1 MTISSC
7 SSVTVWCDVECT
19 VYWLSLP
26 VHRLLFGVM
35 SSVLYIDYLFLYIG
49 YCLVWCRVYCI
60 LTISSCTSVTVWCDV
75 ECTVYWLSLPVH
87 RLLFGVMSSVL
98 YIDYLFLY
106 IGYCLVWCRVYCILT
121 ISSCTW
127 VTVWCDV
134 ECTVYWL
141 SLPLNIGYCLVW
153 CRVYCILTISSCSS
167 VTVWCDVE
175 CTVYWLSLPVHGLLF
190 GVIDYSSS
198 SALYID
204 YLFLYIGYC
213 LVWCRVYCIL
223 TISSCSSVT
232 VWCDVECTVYW
243 VSVYWLSLPV
253 HRLLFGVMSSVLYID
268 YLFLYIGYCLVWC
281 RVYCILTIS
290 SCTSVTVWCDVE
302 CTVYWLSLPV
312 HRLLFGVM
320 SSVLYIDYLI
330 FLYIGY
336 CLVWCR
342 VYCILTISSCT
353 SVTVWC
359 DVECTVYWLS
369 LPVHRLLFGVM
380 SVHPVTVWCDV
391 ECTVYWLSLPVHRL
405 LFGVMSSVLYIDY
418 LFLLHRLL
426 FGVMSSVLYIDYLFL
441 FIGYC
446 LVWCRVYCILT
457 ISSCTS
463 VTVWCDV
470 ECTVYW
476 LSLPVHRLLF
486 GVMSSVLY
494 IDYLFFCLVFIG
506 YCLVWCRVYCILTIS
521 SCSSVT
527 VWCDVECT
535 VYWLSLPV
543 HRLLFGVM
551 SSVLYIDYLFLF
563 IGYCLVWCRVYC
575 ILYLFLFIGYCLVWC
590 RVYCILTI
598 SSCSSVT
605 VWCDVECTVYW
616 LSLPVHRLLFG
627 VMSSVLYIDYLFLFI
642 GYCLVWCRVYCILT
656 ISSCSSVTVWCDVEC
671 TVYWLSLPVHR
682 LLFGVMSSVLY
693 IDYLFL
699 FIGYCLV
706 WCRVYCILTISS
718 CTSVTVWCDVEC
730 TVYWLSLPVHRLLF
744 GVMSSVLYIDYLF
757 LYIGYCLVWC
767 RVYCILTISSCTS
780 VTVWCDVECTVYW
793 LSLPLHRLLFGVMSS
808 VLYIDYLF
816 LYIGYCLVWCRVY
829 CILTISSWLHRLL
842 FGVMSSVLYIDY
854 LFLFIGYCLVWCRV
868 YCILTISSC
877 HRLLFGVMWS
887 VLYIDYLF
895 LFIGYCLVWCRVY
908 CILTISSCTSVTVWC
923 DVECTVYWLS
933 LPVHRL
939 LFGVMSSVLTIGYCL
954 VWCRVYC
961 ILTISSCTSV
971 TVWCDVE
978 CTVYWLS
985 LPVHR
990 LLFGVMSSVLYI
1002 DYLFLYIGY
1011 CLVWCRVYCI
1021 LTISSCTS
1029 VTVWCDV
1036 ECTVYWLSLP
1046 VHRLLFG
1053 VMSSVLYIDYLF
1065 LYIGYCLVWCRVY
1078 CILTISSCT
1087 SVTVWCD
1094 VECTVYW
1101 LSLPVHRLLFGVMS
1115 SVLYI
1120 DYLFLFI
1127 GYCLVWCRV
1136 YCILTISSCTSVTVW
1151 CDVECTVYWLSLPVH
1166 RLLFGVMSSVLYID
1180 YLFLFIGYCLVW
1192 CRVYCILTISS
1203 CSSVTVWCDVECT
1216 VYWLSLPVPSV
1227 TVWCDVE
1234 CTVYWLSLP
1243 VHRLLFGVMS
1253 SVLYIDYLFLFIG
1266 YCLVWCRVYCIL
1278 TISSCSS
1285 VTVWCDVECTV
1296 YWLSLPVH
1304 RLLFGVMSSVLYID
1318 YLFLFIGYCLVWCRV
1333 YCILTISSCTSVTVW
1348 CDVEC
1353 TVYWLSLP
1361 VHRLLFGV
1369 MSSVLYIDYLFLY
1382 IGYCL
1387 VWCRVYCI
1395 LTISSCTSVTVWCDV
1410 ECTVYW
1416 LSLPVHRLLFGVM
1429 SSVLYIDY
1437 LFLYIGYCLV
1447 WCRVYCILTISSC
1460 TSVTVWCDVECTV
1473 YWLSLPV
1480 HRLLFGVM
1488 SSVLYID
1495 YLFLFIGYCLVW
1507 CRVYCILTIS
1517 SCTSVTVWCDV
1528 ECTVYWLSLP
1538 VHRLLIGVMSSVLYI
1553 DYLFLFIGYCLVWCR
1568 VYCILTISSC
1578 SSVTVWCDVECT
1590 VYWLSLPVHRL
1601 LFGVMWSLLYIDY
1614 LFLFIGYCLVWC
1626 RV

>member
-1 MTISSC
+1 MTISSGASVTVWCDVECTVYWLSLPVHRLLFGVMSSVLYIDYLFLYIGYCLVWCRVYCILTISSCTSVTDWCDVECTVYWLSLPVHRLLFGVMSSVLYIDYLFLYIGYCLVWCGVYCILTISSC

-35 SSVLYIDYLFLYIG
+35 SSVLYIDYLFLFIGYCLVWCRVYCILTISSCTSVTVWCDVECTVYWLSLPVHRLLFGVMSSVLYIDYLFLFIG

-121 ISSCTW
+121 ISSCT
-127 VTVWCDV
+127 
-134 ECTVYWL
+134 
-141 SLPLNIGYCLVW
+141 
-153 CRVYCILTISSCSS
+153 S

-175 CTVYWLSLPVHGLLF
+175 CNVYWLSLPVHRLLF
-190 GVIDYSSS
+190 GVMSSV
-198 SALYID
+198 LYID

-243 VSVYWLSLPV
+243 LSLPV

-268 YLFLYIGYCLVWC
+268 YLFLYIGYWLVWCRVYCILTISSCSSVTVWCDVECTVYWLSLPVHRLLFGVMSSVLFGVMWSVLYIDYLFLFIGYCLVWC

-320 SSVLYIDYLI
+320 SSVLYIDYL
-330 FLYIGY
+330 FLYTGY

-369 LPVHRLLFGVM
+369 LL
-380 SVHPVTVWCDV
+380 
-391 ECTVYWLSLPVHRL
+391 VHRL

-418 LFLLHRLL
+418 LFLYIGYCLVWCRVYCILTISSCTSVTDWCDVECTVYWLSLPVHRLL

-494 IDYLFFCLVFIG
+494 ID
-506 YCLVWCRVYCILTIS
+506 
-521 SCSSVT
+521 
-527 VWCDVECT
+527 
-535 VYWLSLPV
+535 
-543 HRLLFGVM
+543 
-551 SSVLYIDYLFLF
+551 
-563 IGYCLVWCRVYC
+563 
-575 ILYLFLFIGYCLVWC
+575 YLFLFIGYCLVWC

-793 LSLPLHRLLFGVMSS
+793 LSLP
-808 VLYIDYLF
+808 
-816 LYIGYCLVWCRVY
+816 
-829 CILTISSWLHRLL
+829 
-842 FGVMSSVLYIDY
+842 
-854 LFLFIGYCLVWCRV
+854 
-868 YCILTISSC
+868 
-877 HRLLFGVMWS
+877 
-887 VLYIDYLF
+887 
-895 LFIGYCLVWCRVY
+895 
-908 CILTISSCTSVTVWC
+908 
-923 DVECTVYWLS
+923 
-933 LPVHRL
+933 
-939 LFGVMSSVLTIGYCL
+939 
-954 VWCRVYC
+954 
-961 ILTISSCTSV
+961 
-971 TVWCDVE
+971 
-978 CTVYWLS
+978 
-985 LPVHR
+985 
-990 LLFGVMSSVLYI
+990 
-1002 DYLFLYIGY
+1002 
-1011 CLVWCRVYCI
+1011 
-1021 LTISSCTS
+1021 
-1029 VTVWCDV
+1029 
-1036 ECTVYWLSLP
+1036 
-1046 VHRLLFG
+1046 
-1053 VMSSVLYIDYLF
+1053 
-1065 LYIGYCLVWCRVY
+1065 
-1078 CILTISSCT
+1078 
-1087 SVTVWCD
+1087 
-1094 VECTVYW
+1094 
-1101 LSLPVHRLLFGVMS
+1101 VHRLLFGVMS

-1216 VYWLSLPVPSV
+1216 VYWLSLPV
-1227 TVWCDVE
+1227 
-1234 CTVYWLSLP
+1234 
-1243 VHRLLFGVMS
+1243 HRLLFGVMW

-1266 YCLVWCRVYCIL
+1266 YCLVWCRV
-1278 TISSCSS
+1278 
-1285 VTVWCDVECTV
+1285 
-1296 YWLSLPVH
+1296 
-1304 RLLFGVMSSVLYID
+1304 
-1318 YLFLFIGYCLVWCRV
+1318 
-1333 YCILTISSCTSVTVW
+1333 
-1348 CDVEC
+1348 
-1353 TVYWLSLP
+1353 
-1361 VHRLLFGV
+1361 
-1369 MSSVLYIDYLFLY
+1369 
-1382 IGYCL
+1382 
-1387 VWCRVYCI
+1387 
-1395 LTISSCTSVTVWCDV
+1395 
-1410 ECTVYW
+1410 
-1416 LSLPVHRLLFGVM
+1416 
-1429 SSVLYIDY
+1429 
-1437 LFLYIGYCLV
+1437 
-1447 WCRVYCILTISSC
+1447 
-1460 TSVTVWCDVECTV
+1460 
-1473 YWLSLPV
+1473 
-1480 HRLLFGVM
+1480 
-1488 SSVLYID
+1488 
-1495 YLFLFIGYCLVW
+1495 
-1507 CRVYCILTIS
+1507 
-1517 SCTSVTVWCDV
+1517 
-1528 ECTVYWLSLP
+1528 
-1538 VHRLLIGVMSSVLYI
+1538 
-1553 DYLFLFIGYCLVWCR
+1553 
-1568 VYCILTISSC
+1568 
-1578 SSVTVWCDVECT
+1578 
-1590 VYWLSLPVHRL
+1590 
-1601 LFGVMWSLLYIDY
+1601 
-1614 LFLFIGYCLVWC
+1614 
-1626 RV
+1626 